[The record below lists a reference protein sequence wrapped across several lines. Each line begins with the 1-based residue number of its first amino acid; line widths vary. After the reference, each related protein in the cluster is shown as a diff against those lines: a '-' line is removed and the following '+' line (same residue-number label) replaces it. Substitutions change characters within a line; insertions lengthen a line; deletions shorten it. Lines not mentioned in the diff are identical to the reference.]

1 MKKLNVLRLL
11 LCIPA
16 ILLMAIQMDASIVSS
31 SETKEI
37 LISHESTEPEGAPRS
52 LGAIIEAYY
61 DTDLL
66 CVCAYLS
73 NAGISVSVGIVNQT
87 TNESEEYVISGS
99 GSSALP
105 ISGNPGYWTITFT
118 LQSGD
123 VYIGEFIL

>member
-73 NAGISVSVGIVNQT
+73 NAGISVSVEIVNQT
-87 TNESEEYVISGS
+87 TNETEEYVIPGS

>member
-1 MKKLNVLRLL
+1 MLNVLRLL
-11 LCIPA
+11 LGIPA

-73 NAGISVSVGIVNQT
+73 NAGISVSVEIVNHT
-87 TNESEEYVISGS
+87 TNETEEYVIPGY